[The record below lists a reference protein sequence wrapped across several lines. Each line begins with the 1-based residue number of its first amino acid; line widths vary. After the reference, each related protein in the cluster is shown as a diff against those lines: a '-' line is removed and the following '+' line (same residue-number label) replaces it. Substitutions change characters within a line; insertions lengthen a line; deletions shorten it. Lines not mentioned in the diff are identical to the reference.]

1 MKIHSR
7 AGFNPSLFLSLIRAL
22 FPYWSFFDRV
32 GHQFELEFKVPNS
45 KTWEPLSFGQVR
57 SRLCFLF
64 NANCNEA
71 MAQVNIIE
79 HFARDIQELQNINP
93 AVHSRDV
100 QNLTTFRLLKSLLK
114 VKIQDYGLESKTIQ
128 FKILAESPNEKVVV
142 YISDWISLE
151 SV

>member
-7 AGFNPSLFLSLIRAL
+7 AGFNPTLFFSLIRAL

-32 GHQFELEFKVPNS
+32 GHQFELEFKVPDS
-45 KTWEPLSFGQVR
+45 KSWEPMSFEQARNRFSFV
-57 SRLCFLF
+57 F

-79 HFARDIQELQNINP
+79 HFARDIQELQILNP
-93 AVHSRDV
+93 AIHSRDV
-100 QNLTTFRLLKSLLK
+100 QNLTTFKLLKSLLK
-114 VKIQDYGLESKTIQ
+114 VKIKDYELESKTIQ
-128 FKILAESPNEKVVV
+128 FKILAESPNEKVVI

-151 SV
+151 ST